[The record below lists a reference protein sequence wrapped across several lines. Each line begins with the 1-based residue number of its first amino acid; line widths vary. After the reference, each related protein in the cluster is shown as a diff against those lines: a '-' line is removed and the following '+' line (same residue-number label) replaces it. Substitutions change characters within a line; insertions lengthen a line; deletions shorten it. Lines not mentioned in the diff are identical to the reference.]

1 MNCWYIAIREIG
13 ICLSLNTEFIIT
25 DYSDFLFKLLE
36 IQIAGILL
44 CYNNNI
50 ASLGEM

>member
-1 MNCWYIAIREIG
+1 MNCWYIAISAIG
-13 ICLSLNTEFIIT
+13 IFLSLTTELIIR
-25 DYSDFLFKLLE
+25 DDSDFLFKLLE

-44 CYNNNI
+44 CYNDDI